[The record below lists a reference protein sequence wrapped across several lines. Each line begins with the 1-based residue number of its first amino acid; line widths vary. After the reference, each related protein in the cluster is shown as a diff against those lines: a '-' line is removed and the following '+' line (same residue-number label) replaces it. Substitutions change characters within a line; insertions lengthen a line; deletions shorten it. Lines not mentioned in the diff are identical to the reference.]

1 MREKRFWIR
10 MKRAQAALLALAV
23 LVLRAPSVMAEG
35 GDGEERDQYRLE
47 ITVLPDEQAVRATVS
62 LSYTNRTGV
71 ALDGMMFCVYANV
84 LRRQASI
91 PVETDDMNDAFP
103 EGYAPGGVDFMRVTV
118 DGEEADWGVQGSDEL
133 FLRVECELEPDETAQ
148 FGFEYYLLLPTYSGA
163 MGAGDL
169 TWRLTNFYPVAAR
182 YDSVLGDFP
191 LDDYTAVIE
200 PLSAEAAD
208 YTASISLP
216 ETYCLAAPGEATST
230 VEDDMVRYEVR
241 AEGIRELA
249 LIFSR
254 KMTEAVGTTESGVQ
268 IRALGNTASAAQVML
283 STALSAMNWLEEN
296 VGEYAWP
303 SLTLIET
310 EYLYDGLSYPGVIQ
324 VSKRL
329 TGLTARSALR
339 ETVVN
344 LCMDQ
349 YFGEIVG
356 SSQNDA
362 PWLSEALSSYAAL
375 LYYEAQEG
383 YDGYLKRLNEQVL
396 SSLQITIPGGVTVDS
411 EAERFSSRTEYEI
424 VVIDRGVAT
433 LHEMRSVMGEETFLD
448 GLVKYVH
455 DNRLAHATATE
466 FLAAMNEV
474 SGKRWDEYLYGQ
486 MHNIDDYV
494 DLDLEWYE

>member
-1 MREKRFWIR
+1 MREGRFWKR
-10 MKRAQAALLALAV
+10 MKRVQAALLALA
-23 LVLRAPSVMAEG
+23 LALCAPTVMAEES
-35 GDGEERDQYRLE
+35 EERDQYQLE
-47 ITVLPDEQAVRATVS
+47 ITVLPDEQAARMTVS
-62 LSYTNRTGV
+62 LTYTNRTGV
-71 ALDGMMFCVYANV
+71 ALDGMMFCVYANI
-84 LRRQASI
+84 LRRQAST
-91 PVETDDMNDAFP
+91 PVEADDMNDAFP

-133 FLRVECELEPDETAQ
+133 FLRVECALEPGEAAQ

-163 MGAGDL
+163 MGVGDL

-191 LDDYTAVIE
+191 LDDYTAMLE
-200 PLSAEAAD
+200 PLSAETAD

-216 ETYCLAAPGEATST
+216 ETYCLAASGEVTSA

-254 KMTEAVGTTESGVQ
+254 KMTEAVGTTEGGVSV
-268 IRALGNTASAAQVML
+268 RALGNTASAAQIML
-283 STALSAMNWLEEN
+283 SAALSAMNWLEEN
-296 VGEYAWP
+296 IGEYAWP

-324 VSKRL
+324 VSQRL

-339 ETVVN
+339 ETVVD

-375 LYYEAQEG
+375 LYYEGQEG

-396 SSLQITIPGGVTVDS
+396 SALQVTIPGGVTVDS
-411 EAERFSSRTEYEI
+411 EAERFSSRMEYEI
-424 VVIDRGVAT
+424 VVVDRGVAV
-433 LHEMRSVMGEETFLD
+433 LHEMRSVMGAETFLA
-448 GLVKYVH
+448 GLVKYVQ